1 MRHLIG
7 RKSLIS
13 FFCTIFLLF
22 LNVPFAKADTVNFP
36 CGDNQ
41 TYSVLMPQGVLLDGK
56 KCSGSLI
63 IDQSVKIIGTRA
75 FNGNYSITSVI
86 FPNSLTTIDE
96 AAFQSSS
103 LSSVLIPNSVTSIS
117 RYAFSFTKLT
127 SISLPNS
134 LSTITD
140 QSFRG
145 TLISAITIPDS
156 VRVIELGAFM
166 DTQLSSIVFGKNLS
180 EIGSIAFQNTKFV
193 NVILPDTIKVLGSK
207 VFGNIPNLQSVSF
220 PDGLRTIGTPTFESN
235 YSLNRILFC
244 GNFPMGTFP
253 VAPTCPP
260 ERQALIDAAK
270 AASEAAAKAAA
281 DQVAADAKAAA
292 DKVAADAKA
301 AADLKARQG
310 AEIKSNAD
318 AALKVLI
325 DQVSASREELIM
337 RINTLV
343 KKFPSETKKLL
354 SLSQA
359 IANLGIAN
367 GTNYKL
373 IEGELYRASGQVDYI
388 EERLLTTRTTI
399 TCVKGKLTKKVT
411 GIGPKCPAG
420 YKVKK

>member
-1 MRHLIG
+1 MKHLIG

-13 FFCTIFLLF
+13 FFCAIFLLF
-22 LNVPFAKADTVNFP
+22 LDLPFAKADTVNFP
-36 CGDNQ
+36 CGANQ

-75 FNGNYSITSVI
+75 FNGNYNITEVT

-127 SISLPNS
+127 SINLPNS

-145 TLISAITIPDS
+145 TLISSITIPDS

-193 NVILPDTIKVLGSK
+193 NVILPDSIKVLGSK
-207 VFGNIPNLQSVSF
+207 VFGNIPNLQSISY
-220 PDGLRTIGTPTFESN
+220 PDGLQTIGTPTFESN
-235 YSLNRILFC
+235 YSLNKILFC

-253 VAPTCPP
+253 VSPTCPP
-260 ERQALIDAAK
+260 ERQAIIDAAK
-270 AASEAAAKAAA
+270 AASDAA
-281 DQVAADAKAAA
+281 AKAAA

-301 AADLKARQG
+301 AADLKARQD
-310 AEIKSNAD
+310 AEFKANSD

-325 DQVSASREELIM
+325 DQVSASKEELVM

-359 IANLGIAN
+359 ITNLGIATS
-367 GTNYKL
+367 TNYKV
-373 IEGELYRASGQVDYI
+373 IEAELYRASGQIDYI

-411 GIGPKCPAG
+411 AVKPKCPAG

>member
-145 TLISAITIPDS
+145 TLISSITIPDS

-193 NVILPDTIKVLGSK
+193 NVILPDTIKILGSK

-220 PDGLRTIGTPTFESN
+220 PDGLQTIGTPTFESN

-281 DQVAADAKAAA
+281 D
-292 DKVAADAKA
+292 KVAADAKA

-310 AEIKSNAD
+310 AEIKANAD

-354 SLSQA
+354 SLSQG

-388 EERLLTTRTTI
+388 EERLLTMRTTI
-399 TCVKGKLTKKVT
+399 TCTKGKLTKKVT
-411 GIGPKCPAG
+411 AVKPKCPAG
-420 YKVKK
+420 YKLKK